1 MREFNTSGPCYPT
14 EHYTVMRQALMAEGK
29 EKVRKGRYF
38 TIFAPRQSGKTTYFQ
53 LLLAELQGEGFIPIW
68 LSFENLKTATR
79 EQFYASFAHDIQREL
94 AKLNIKTTEV
104 MQNAIG
110 LKNFFEALQQQ
121 TNAIVLVI
129 DEFEGIPDVV
139 LSEVMH
145 TFRQIYHQKKTYA
158 LHSLILVGVSTLSEL
173 VLTSASPF
181 NIAEEFPLPYFTFEE
196 VQDLITQYVTETGQ
210 PFEPAVIKAIYE
222 NTHGQPGL
230 VCALCQHLVTKVVP
244 DRSQAI
250 TMEAIYPTLQFFL
263 TQRLTKNIINIVQ
276 KAREKKDFML
286 KLLFQPEPLPF
297 SLYDPDISWLYAH
310 GVVDNLAGQTD
321 ISVPLYKKVLITAFR
336 PLINGEA
343 RYYLTSAHDDV
354 AQYLNP
360 DGRLNLNALLMA
372 YRAYVQRRGF
382 RAFDAGNLRESAC
395 HYSLDGYLNFFIQQ
409 LGGQTYVEVPS
420 GKGRIDILIR
430 YQRQSYVIETKLFY
444 HATYFKQGK
453 GQLAAYLVTEGL
465 TEGYYVV
472 FSDMHTEA
480 DQLYNEETVAG
491 KRIFTH
497 IILTNFEQPSALPV
511 PAELRQRQRRV
522 KKSPLK

>member
-1 MREFNTSGPCYPT
+1 MREFNTSGPCNPT
-14 EHYTVMRQALMAEGK
+14 EHYTVMRHALIAEGK

-53 LLLAELQGEGFIPIW
+53 LLLAELKTEGYMPIW
-68 LSFENLKTATR
+68 VSFENLKTVSK
-79 EQFYASFAHDIQREL
+79 EKFYQAFTEHLGREL
-94 AKLNIKTTEV
+94 ASDDPNSNPIITDADDLRR
-104 MQNAIG
+104 
-110 LKNFFEALQQQ
+110 FFLRPEAPF
-121 TNAIVLVI
+121 APIVLVI
-129 DEFEGIPDVV
+129 DEFEGIPDAV

-145 TFRQIYHQKKTYA
+145 TFRLIYHQKATYA
-158 LHSLILVGVSTLSEL
+158 LHALILVGVSTISEL

-196 VQDLITQYVTETGQ
+196 VQELILQYITETGQ
-210 PFEPAVIKAIYE
+210 PFEPAAVKAIYE

-244 DRSQAI
+244 DRSQVI

-276 KAREKKDFML
+276 KAREKKEFML

-354 AQYLNP
+354 TQYINP
-360 DGRLNLNALLMA
+360 DGGLNLNALLTA

-382 RAFDAGNLRESAC
+382 RAFDTGNLRESAC
-395 HYSLDGYLNFFIQQ
+395 HYSLDGYLNFFIER
-409 LGGQTYVEVPS
+409 LEGQSYVEVPS

-430 YQRQSYVIETKLFY
+430 YQQRSYIIETKVY
-444 HATYFKQGK
+444 SDITYFKQGK
-453 GQLAAYLVTEGL
+453 GQLAAYLATEGL

-472 FSDMHTEA
+472 FSDLHIAT
-480 DQLYNEETVAG
+480 DTLYNEEIVAG

-497 IILTNFEQPSALPV
+497 IILTNFEEPSTLPV
-511 PAELRQRQRRV
+511 PAELRQRKR
-522 KKSPLK
+522 KKSPRG

>member
-14 EHYTVMRQALMAEGK
+14 EHYTVMRHALIAEGK

-53 LLLAELQGEGFIPIW
+53 LLLTELKTEGFIPIW
-68 LSFENLKTATR
+68 LSFENFKTLAR
-79 EQFYASFAHDIQREL
+79 ERFYYAINQDVKREL
-94 AKLNIKTTEV
+94 AKVGLMTTTSI
-104 MQNAIG
+104 NDA
-110 LKNFFEALQQQ
+110 LSLRDFFAEINQPL
-121 TNAIVLVI
+121 VLVI
-129 DEFEGIPDVV
+129 DEFEGIPDAV

-145 TFRQIYHQKKTYA
+145 TFRLIYHQKKNYA
-158 LHSLILVGVSTLSEL
+158 LHALILVGVSTLSEL
-173 VLTSASPF
+173 VLSSASPF
-181 NIAEEFPLPYFTFEE
+181 NIAEELPLPYFTFEE
-196 VQDLITQYVTETGQ
+196 VQELILQYVTETGQ
-210 PFEPAVIKAIYE
+210 LFEPAAIKAIYE

-244 DRSQAI
+244 DRSQVI

-276 KAREKKDFML
+276 KARDKKEFML

-354 AQYLNP
+354 TQYINL
-360 DGRLNLNALLMA
+360 DGGLNLNALLTA

-382 RAFDAGNLRESAC
+382 RAFDTGNLRESAC

-409 LGGQTYVEVPS
+409 LGGQSYVEVPS

-430 YQRQSYVIETKLFY
+430 YQQQSYIIETKLFY
-444 HATYFKQGK
+444 HATYFKEGK
-453 GQLAAYLVTEGL
+453 GQLAAYVATEGL

-472 FSDMHTEA
+472 FSDLHTAA
-480 DQLYNEETVAG
+480 DQLYSEEIVAG

-497 IILTNFEQPSALPV
+497 IILTNFEQPSTLPV
-511 PAELRQRQRRV
+511 PAELRQRKR

>member
-1 MREFNTSGPCYPT
+1 MREFNTSGPCDPT

-53 LLLAELQGEGFIPIW
+53 LLLAELKTEGFMPIW
-68 LSFENLKTATR
+68 LSFENFKTLTR
-79 EQFYASFAHDIQREL
+79 ERFYYAINQDIKREL
-94 AKLNIKTTEV
+94 TKVGFVTTTSI
-104 MQNAIG
+104 NDA
-110 LKNFFEALQQQ
+110 LSLRDFFAEINLP
-121 TNAIVLVI
+121 IVLVI
-129 DEFEGIPDVV
+129 DEFEGIPDAV

-145 TFRQIYHQKKTYA
+145 TFRLIYHQKANYA
-158 LHSLILVGVSTLSEL
+158 LHSLILVGVSTISEL

-181 NIAEEFPLPYFTFEE
+181 NIAEEFPLPYFTLEE

-210 PFEPAVIKAIYE
+210 TFEPAAVKAIYE

-354 AQYLNP
+354 HQYLQP
-360 DGRLNLNALLMA
+360 DGRLNLNALLTA
-372 YRAYVQRRGF
+372 YRAYVHRRGF
-382 RAFDAGNLRESAC
+382 RAFDTGNLRESAC
-395 HYSLDGYLNFFIQQ
+395 HYSLDGYLNFSIER
-409 LGGQTYVEVPS
+409 LEGQTYVEVPS

-430 YQRQSYVIETKLFY
+430 YQRQSYIIETKVY
-444 HATYFKQGK
+444 SDITYFKQGK
-453 GQLAAYLVTEGL
+453 GQLAAYLASEGL

-497 IILTNFEQPSALPV
+497 IILTNFEQPSTLPV
-511 PAELRQRQRRV
+511 PSELRQRQRRG